1 VGESRLDS
9 SSTSWGPCN
18 QVNRSSVAF
27 HLPEEAG
34 ISIIDEQ
41 SHPLR
46 FEIGQRRCS
55 TNIDTVA
62 VPNQA
67 LREVWAGSRMVG
79 GKRIACE
86 EGQGEGEEGG
96 GGPDRQHCNSPAHQR
111 LL

>member
-1 VGESRLDS
+1 MGESRLDS
-9 SSTSWGPCN
+9 STTSWGPCN

-27 HLPEEAG
+27 HLPVEAG

-86 EGQGEGEEGG
+86 EGKGEGEEGG